1 MGRGSVTCCAVSVTR
16 LTPDFPQPLQWAAAR
31 APAMAQGAAGDAS
44 SPAALE
50 QAGGAQGRWAT
61 PRIAPTAG
69 PSPCRSSVSQRP
81 WAVDVEEDDA
91 CRIFDEEEVRG
102 RRGVQRSSRGR
113 LPRCTHSLALPLA
126 DMNVFSASAAVH
138 DVGVLC
144 VMHVRCAVMGVP
156 IYV

>member
-1 MGRGSVTCCAVSVTR
+1 MSCWAAGCFDGVQWRTNCRSCKGRGRITRCAVSVTR
-16 LTPDFPQPLQWAAAR
+16 LTTDFLQPLQWAAAR
-31 APAMAQGAAGDAS
+31 APAMAQGAAGGAS
-44 SPAALE
+44 SPAAPE

-102 RRGVQRSSRGR
+102 GGRGGRGVAGVGY
-113 LPRCTHSLALPLA
+113 LAALTHSHSHLP
-126 DMNVFSASAAVH
+126 S
-138 DVGVLC
+138 GV
-144 VMHVRCAVMGVP
+144 
-156 IYV
+156 